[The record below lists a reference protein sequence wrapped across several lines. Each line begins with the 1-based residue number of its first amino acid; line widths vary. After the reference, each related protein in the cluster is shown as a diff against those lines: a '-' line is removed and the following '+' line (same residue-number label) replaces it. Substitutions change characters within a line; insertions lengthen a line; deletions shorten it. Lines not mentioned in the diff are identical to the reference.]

1 MGNLEKLK
9 KSAEEFLNSDS
20 GYATATK
27 VIFAVLLTAGVLTVA
42 AMAPNIFVIFGKR
55 KRFNN
60 YSDKQLMNAYYE
72 LKRRGL
78 VEVLKEERDNMTVKL
93 NYKNKTKIKKFSLD
107 IISLPKVKKWDGK
120 WRVIIFDIPVK
131 HNRARAAMTTKLKE
145 LGFYKLQKSVWVFPY
160 PCEDEVLFV
169 ANFFEIDRFVNILLV
184 ENIESDYKLKKFFD
198 LS

>member
-1 MGNLEKLK
+1 MKNWEKLK
-9 KSAEEFLNSDS
+9 KSAEKFLDSDS

-27 VIFAVLLTAGVLTVA
+27 VVFAILLTAGVLTVA

-60 YSDKQLMNAYYE
+60 YSDKQLMNAYYG
-72 LKRRGL
+72 LKRQGL
-78 VEVLKEERDNMTVKL
+78 VEIVKEEEDNLTVKL

-107 IISLPKVKKWDGK
+107 IISIPKEKKWDGK

-145 LGFYKLQKSVWVFPY
+145 LGLYKLQKSVWVYPFP
-160 PCEDEVLFV
+160 CKDEILFISI
-169 ANFFEIDRFVNILLV
+169 FFKIDRFVNILLA

>member
-93 NYKNKTKIKKFSLD
+93 NYKNKTKINDKLRIKKVGTL
-107 IISLPKVKKWDGK
+107 
-120 WRVIIFDIPVK
+120 
-131 HNRARAAMTTKLKE
+131 H
-145 LGFYKLQKSVWVFPY
+145 
-160 PCEDEVLFV
+160 
-169 ANFFEIDRFVNILLV
+169 
-184 ENIESDYKLKKFFD
+184 
-198 LS
+198 

>member
-60 YSDKQLMNAYYE
+60 YSDKQLMNAYYG